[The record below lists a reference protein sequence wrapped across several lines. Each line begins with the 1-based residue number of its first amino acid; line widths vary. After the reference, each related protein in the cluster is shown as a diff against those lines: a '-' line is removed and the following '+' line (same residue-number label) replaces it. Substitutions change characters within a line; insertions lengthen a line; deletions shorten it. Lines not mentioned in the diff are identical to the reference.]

1 MLNPKDI
8 SDPATAIDMTLVLMA
23 KTFKLNYST
32 PTNNNQRIS
41 SNPHNR
47 QIAKPSMHMRQDKQ
61 MQMVAGNGRNQFRQY
76 ARQNVGNQN
85 SKIANSEK
93 RIRIGIVMIMRH
105 KRLKVIERDK
115 QKSDTVLTTQSVGTL
130 QKEAMNPARPDAK
143 AIVFRIIVALDLSKG
158 TNPLQAKGSRSIQS
172 MRMRQYICHTDHNLW
187 DIIIYGDLQEEA
199 APAGEQSSPPAPK
212 TAK

>member
-1 MLNPKDI
+1 
-8 SDPATAIDMTLVLMA
+8 
-23 KTFKLNYST
+23 
-32 PTNNNQRIS
+32 
-41 SNPHNR
+41 
-47 QIAKPSMHMRQDKQ
+47 
-61 MQMVAGNGRNQFRQY
+61 MQMVG
-76 ARQNVGNQN
+76 GNQVVQN
-85 SKIANSEK
+85 TVQIQVFKSCRSEWAYSFCSSKIANSEK

-143 AIVFRIIVALDLSKG
+143 AIVMEQSEGTVEQHPVTVEETSLLISFRIIVALDLSKG
-158 TNPLQAKGSRSIQS
+158 TNPLQAKGSRSIHKMAEQDSPPPTITAMKIPIIKKGEYDIWS